1 MCIGRETYASG
12 HFSFNGDICDVR
24 VYDHALS
31 TAEIKE
37 LSKALAIH
45 LPFND
50 VCTEQTDNLVTSLTA
65 GGRTT
70 YNSVDMS
77 VTTTG
82 ENSDTYF
89 YINTSSALVE
99 GETYTLQCMAEN
111 IEADKYFTFGVGA
124 QASGNPQFKIQN
136 GYNELTFIGTANTAT
151 TKILLDDSART
162 G

>member
-1 MCIGRETYASG
+1 M
-12 HFSFNGDICDVR
+12 R

-45 LPFND
+45 YSFND
-50 VCTEQTDNLVTSLTA
+50 ICMEDTSNLVTGLTA

-70 YNSVDMS
+70 YNSTEKS
-77 VTTTG
+77 ITTAG

-136 GYNELTFIGTANTAT
+136 GYNELTFVGTANTAT
-151 TKILLDDSART
+151 TKILLDDSVRI